1 VQPIG
6 RHAREGGHPG
16 LYRGMALKSLD
27 LRVRGDDG
35 VEGSPRYPPVVIPA
49 KAGIQGFIAAWR

>member
-1 VQPIG
+1 
-6 RHAREGGHPG
+6 
-16 LYRGMALKSLD
+16 MALKSLD